1 MSRERIEQMVKY
13 FEEHDFQV
21 IYAAPPEKMSSI
33 GRFINTSVLISAKDN
48 YSFAIEGIDLD
59 KNE

>member
-1 MSRERIEQMVKY
+1 MVKY

-33 GRFINTSVLISAKDN
+33 GRFINTSVLINAKDN
-48 YSFAIEGIDLD
+48 YSFAIEGITLD
-59 KNE
+59 ENE